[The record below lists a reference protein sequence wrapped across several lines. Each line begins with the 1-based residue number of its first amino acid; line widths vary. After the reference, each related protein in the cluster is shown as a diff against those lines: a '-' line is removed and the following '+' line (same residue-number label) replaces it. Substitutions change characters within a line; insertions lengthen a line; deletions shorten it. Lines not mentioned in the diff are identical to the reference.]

1 VRIEEEAA
9 FANLLVPSLLGRS
22 GLADRDRAFVTE
34 LVYGTTRMRRACD
47 WVVGQASHR
56 PLDSLGTWV
65 LNALRLGV
73 YQLVFLGSAPHAAVS
88 ETVEVAPKSGRGLVN
103 AVLRRVVREGTR
115 STAWPDDATRLS
127 YPDWV
132 VARLGDDLGRDA
144 ALGALE
150 AMNQP
155 AVVHRRA
162 DGYVQDPASQ
172 WVVGLVGAS
181 AGERVA
187 DVCAGPG
194 GKATGIA
201 RDGAFVVAGDVSR
214 GRAGLVRSNA
224 TGLGLGTVAAVVAD
238 GRLPPLRAGTFER
251 VLVDAPCSGLGVL
264 RRRPDARW
272 RVRPGDVAALAGLQ
286 RELLTAAVDLVRMGG
301 LLVYSVC
308 TLTRDETIGIDEWLA
323 GSHPELEPLPVPG
336 EVWQAHGRGAL
347 VLPQSAGTDGM
358 FVLAL
363 RRNLAA

>member
-1 VRIEEEAA
+1 MRIEEEAA

-115 STAWPDDATRLS
+115 STVWPDDATRLS

-194 GKATGIA
+194 GKATGA
-201 RDGAFVVAGDVSR
+201 PTRRGWDWTPSRPSSRTAGCRRCGQGRSSVCSSTR
-214 GRAGLVRSNA
+214 PVPASACSAAVRTRAGGCGPA
-224 TGLGLGTVAAVVAD
+224 TSPRWPG
-238 GRLPPLRAGTFER
+238 
-251 VLVDAPCSGLGVL
+251 CS
-264 RRRPDARW
+264 A
-272 RVRPGDVAALAGLQ
+272 
-286 RELLTAAVDLVRMGG
+286 
-301 LLVYSVC
+301 SC
-308 TLTRDETIGIDEWLA
+308 
-323 GSHPELEPLPVPG
+323 
-336 EVWQAHGRGAL
+336 
-347 VLPQSAGTDGM
+347 
-358 FVLAL
+358 
-363 RRNLAA
+363 